1 MALGWRYSGGDRK
14 VNSKN
19 QKNQKNLL
27 SLQNYEIVVMIGNE
41 KYERL
46 MMDRQEAELRLFG
59 DSL

>member
-1 MALGWRYSGGDRK
+1 MD
-14 VNSKN
+14 SKI
-19 QKNQKNLL
+19 LL

-46 MMDRQEAELRLFG
+46 MMDRQEAEVSLFG